1 MFSFSV
7 VRQGSSSFG
16 KGFFFWVHKM
26 KLVGLWKVFRTP
38 IYTVCD
44 KVWQNFPLY
53 VTQSYYG
60 LAHSVK
66 VHMSSLK
73 VLVPP

>member
-1 MFSFSV
+1 
-7 VRQGSSSFG
+7 
-16 KGFFFWVHKM
+16 M

-38 IYTVCD
+38 IYTICD
-44 KVWQNFPLY
+44 KVGQNFPLC
-53 VTQSYYG
+53 VTQSYCG

>member
-1 MFSFSV
+1 
-7 VRQGSSSFG
+7 
-16 KGFFFWVHKM
+16 M

-38 IYTVCD
+38 VYTVCD
-44 KVWQNFPLY
+44 KVGQNFPLY

-60 LAHSVK
+60 LAHSAK